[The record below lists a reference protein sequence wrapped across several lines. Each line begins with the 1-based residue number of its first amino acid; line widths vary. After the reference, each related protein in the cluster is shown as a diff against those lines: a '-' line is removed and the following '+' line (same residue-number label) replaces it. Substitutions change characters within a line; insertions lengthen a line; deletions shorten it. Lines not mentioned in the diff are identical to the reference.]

1 MEYRKFGDTYVLRL
15 DQGEEVME
23 SLHRFAEAEQIS
35 LASVQ
40 GIGAL
45 SAFDLKAHHYEG
57 CYEITSL
64 LGTID
69 TMDGQFYCHLHLNAA
84 EQDDHPVGGHL
95 TRAVIRVTGELI
107 VRVLDGQVERA
118 MDYLGHPHI
127 LTQTVRHGRRIGRT
141 IGIPTVNLVPPPHV
155 LVPGDG
161 VYVARVCLED
171 GSSYAAVTNVGTRP
185 TVNNGS
191 DLTVESWMLDFEG
204 DLYGQSIRVEFYR
217 RLRDEIRF
225 DSLEALK
232 HQIETDAESVR
243 AYFKE
248 KQ

>member
-23 SLHRFAEAEQIS
+23 SLRRFAEAEQIS

-84 EQDDHPVGGHL
+84 EQEVLLHKME
-95 TRAVIRVTGELI
+95 AFCQQQTGMSLHDFARQLRES
-107 VRVLDGQVERA
+107 GS
-118 MDYLGHPHI
+118 
-127 LTQTVRHGRRIGRT
+127 QT
-141 IGIPTVNLVPPPHV
+141 P
-155 LVPGDG
+155 
-161 VYVARVCLED
+161 E
-171 GSSYAAVTNVGTRP
+171 
-185 TVNNGS
+185 
-191 DLTVESWMLDFEG
+191 M
-204 DLYGQSIRVEFYR
+204 QM
-217 RLRDEIRF
+217 
-225 DSLEALK
+225 
-232 HQIETDAESVR
+232 
-243 AYFKE
+243 
-248 KQ
+248 

>member
-23 SLHRFAEAEQIS
+23 SLRRFAEAEQIS

-84 EQDDHPVGGHL
+84 EQDDRP
-95 TRAVIRVTGELI
+95 R
-107 VRVLDGQVERA
+107 
-118 MDYLGHPHI
+118 
-127 LTQTVRHGRRIGRT
+127 GRT
-141 IGIPTVNLVPPPHV
+141 PDTRRDSRHRRVDR
-155 LVPGDG
+155 PGAGRSGGAGHGPCDS
-161 VYVARVCLED
+161 AQSL
-171 GSSYAAVTNVGTRP
+171 AL
-185 TVNNGS
+185 
-191 DLTVESWMLDFEG
+191 LTL
-204 DLYGQSIRVEFYR
+204 
-217 RLRDEIRF
+217 
-225 DSLEALK
+225 
-232 HQIETDAESVR
+232 
-243 AYFKE
+243 
-248 KQ
+248 

>member
-23 SLHRFAEAEQIS
+23 SLRRFAEAEQIS

-84 EQDDHPVGGHL
+84 EQDDRPVGGHL

-118 MDYLGHPHI
+118 MDPVIDVNTGIFPH
-127 LTQTVRHGRRIGRT
+127 TV
-141 IGIPTVNLVPPPHV
+141 P
-155 LVPGDG
+155 
-161 VYVARVCLED
+161 VYCR
-171 GSSYAAVTNVGTRP
+171 GTH
-185 TVNNGS
+185 
-191 DLTVESWMLDFEG
+191 LTVYRGMLT
-204 DLYGQSIRVEFYR
+204 
-217 RLRDEIRF
+217 RLFTPRK
-225 DSLEALK
+225 SL
-232 HQIETDAESVR
+232 
-243 AYFKE
+243 
-248 KQ
+248 

>member
-23 SLHRFAEAEQIS
+23 SLRRLAEAEQIS

-84 EQDDHPVGGHL
+84 KQDDRPVGGHL

-107 VRVLDGQVERA
+107 VRMLDGQVERA
-118 MDYLGHPHI
+118 MTL
-127 LTQTVRHGRRIGRT
+127 
-141 IGIPTVNLVPPPHV
+141 
-155 LVPGDG
+155 
-161 VYVARVCLED
+161 
-171 GSSYAAVTNVGTRP
+171 
-185 TVNNGS
+185 
-191 DLTVESWMLDFEG
+191 
-204 DLYGQSIRVEFYR
+204 
-217 RLRDEIRF
+217 
-225 DSLEALK
+225 
-232 HQIETDAESVR
+232 
-243 AYFKE
+243 
-248 KQ
+248 